1 MIHGKKKSLNG
12 SLYLKTPHFCPK
24 CKTQM
29 QSITVK
35 KAVDSHSA
43 EAKQYDFSIKR
54 GTHMVGNIEFSWN
67 ELKCPYCDYQLS
79 IDEMQKFELESM
91 DADQLKKH
99 ERKEKIK
106 VALFKVGFIIFA
118 LLLLIAFINK

>member
-1 MIHGKKKSLNG
+1 MAKKKG
-12 SLYLKTPHFCPK
+12 KGK
-24 CKTQM
+24 A
-29 QSITVK
+29 ITVK

-67 ELKCPYCDYQLS
+67 ELKCPCCDYQLS
-79 IDEMQKFELESM
+79 IDEMQKFELDNM

-118 LLLLIAFINK
+118 LILLIALINK